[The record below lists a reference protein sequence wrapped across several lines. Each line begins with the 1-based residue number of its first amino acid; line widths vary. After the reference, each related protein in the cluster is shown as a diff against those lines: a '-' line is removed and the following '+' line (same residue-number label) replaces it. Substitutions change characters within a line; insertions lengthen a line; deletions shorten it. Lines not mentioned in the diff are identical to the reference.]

1 VNPSQEPVLY
11 PYGPATEWPPP
22 EEQKARRSWRRVLG
36 SAAVCA
42 LIIAAAGGP
51 LGLLWTW
58 LAPGVP
64 VIDAGTSGIVVNDPS
79 PEEYVAADGWFTM
92 LGFGFGLLAAVVAWL
107 VLRRSRGPALLLG
120 VVFGT
125 LGAALI
131 AWQGGRRLGLSAY
144 EHWRETA
151 VSGGTYAAPPD
162 LHAHGALLV
171 PAFGAAIVLTLLA
184 GWSNDPD
191 LDLPGAKPGY
201 GPNLGA
207 ADSYPGGQA
216 GSQPEGPAG
225 DQPGAPV
232 SSDWPGE
239 PDPTAAPAPPGPGP
253 AGPPPG

>member
-1 VNPSQEPVLY
+1 VNPSQEPALY
-11 PYGPATEWPPP
+11 PYGPAADWPPP
-22 EEQKARRSWRRVLG
+22 EQPRPSRSWRRVLG
-36 SAAVCA
+36 SAALCA

-79 PEEYVAADGWFTM
+79 PEEYVASDGWFTL
-92 LGFGFGLLAAVVAWL
+92 LGFGFGLVAAVVAWL
-107 VLRRSRGPALLLG
+107 VLRRTRGPALLLG

-201 GPNLGA
+201 GHDIDVAPADLG
-207 ADSYPGGQA
+207 Q
-216 GSQPEGPAG
+216 
-225 DQPGAPV
+225 PV
-232 SSDWPGE
+232 SSDLPGE

-253 AGPPPG
+253 AGPPRG

>member
-1 VNPSQEPVLY
+1 VNPSQEPALY
-11 PYGPATEWPPP
+11 PYGPAAEWPPP
-22 EEQKARRSWRRVLG
+22 EQQAPRRSWRRVVGAAALG
-36 SAAVCA
+36 G
-42 LIIAAAGGP
+42 LIIAVAGGP
-51 LGLLWTW
+51 LGLLWSW

-64 VIDAGTSGIVVNDPS
+64 VLDAGANGIVVNDPS
-79 PEEYVAADGWFTM
+79 PEEYVAADGWFTLLG
-92 LGFGFGLLAAVVAWL
+92 LGFGVAAAVIAWL
-107 VLRRSRGPALLLG
+107 VLRRSRGPALLLA
-120 VVFGT
+120 VV
-125 LGAALI
+125 LGALAAALV

-151 VSGGTYAAPPD
+151 VAGGTYAAPPD

-201 GPNLGA
+201 GHDLGA
-207 ADSYPGGQA
+207 GG
-216 GSQPEGPAG
+216 
-225 DQPGAPV
+225 PV
-232 SSDWPGE
+232 SSGLPGE